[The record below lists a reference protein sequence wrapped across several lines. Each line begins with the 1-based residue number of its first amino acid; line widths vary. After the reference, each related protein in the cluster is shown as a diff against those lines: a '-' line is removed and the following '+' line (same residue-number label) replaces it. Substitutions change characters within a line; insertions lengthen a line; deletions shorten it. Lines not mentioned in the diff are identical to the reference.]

1 MENYY
6 EYVAAE
12 KVDSLSAFETVLTFE
27 STSGKEIAFSFLV
40 IQKKLAQEVEF
51 TVNQFIENRMND
63 INNRDQTDRIVDA
76 ISGRY

>member
-1 MENYY
+1 MEIYY
-6 EYVAAE
+6 EYVAAK

-51 TVNQFIENRMND
+51 TVNKFIENRMND